1 MTRYFLA
8 LLPPQEVQAA
18 VNQIKQHFADRYAS
32 CKAQNSPPHI
42 TLQPPFEW
50 AIAPVS
56 FLEQRL
62 LVFAQRYSP
71 SYISLS
77 GFGAFA
83 PRVIYIQV
91 VKTPELLALQA
102 ELSAYLQR
110 ELKIVD
116 AAAKKRAY
124 APHMT
129 VAFRDLTQPN
139 FRAAW
144 SEFQHQPFQFEF
156 SVSALTL
163 LHHDGRRWHIHA
175 SFPFSAF
182 VPSPAY

>member
-1 MTRYFLA
+1 MARYFLA

-18 VNQIKQHFADRYAS
+18 VNQVKQHFADRYAS

-50 AIAPVS
+50 ATAQVS
-56 FLEQRL
+56 LEQSL
-62 LVFAQRYSP
+62 LAFGQRHSP
-71 SYISLS
+71 VPIQLS

-91 VKTPELLALQA
+91 LKTPELLALQA
-102 ELSAYLQR
+102 ELATYLER

-116 AAAKKRAY
+116 TAAKKRAY

-129 VAFRDLTQPN
+129 VAFRDLTRQN

-144 SEFQHQPFQFEF
+144 TEFQHQPFQFEF
-156 SVSALTL
+156 TVSDLTL
-163 LHHDGRRWHIHA
+163 LNHNGRCWQIHTD
-175 SFPFSAF
+175 FPFSAPI
-182 VPSPAY
+182 PSPAS